1 MRVPPKAKKAIE
13 IVEKLQET
21 LEFYMGDTEEFNSL
35 KMQDIR
41 YLKDYLLK
49 ISEEKKLNDIK
60 LAVKIKKEMKDDG
73 DN

>member
-21 LEFYMGDTEEFNSL
+21 LEFYMGNTEEFNSL
-35 KMQDIR
+35 KMQDIK
-41 YLKDYLLK
+41 YLKDYLVI

-60 LAVKIKKEMKDDG
+60 LAAKIKKEMKDDG

>member
-35 KMQDIR
+35 KMQDIK

-60 LAVKIKKEMKDDG
+60 LAAKIKKEMKDDG

>member
-21 LEFYMGDTEEFNSL
+21 LEFYMGDTEEYNSL
-35 KMQDIR
+35 KMQDIK

-60 LAVKIKKEMKDDG
+60 LAVKIKKEMQDDG